1 MLKTFSPTI
10 VLLLIAT
17 VFQAGASPIVIADL
31 GGESTAPL
39 FSAIAPEPD
48 TSAFSSVLPV
58 PLPEAIFPVVSSRL
72 QPGPVTPRRLSLPG
86 MTPLFLIGD
95 DPLSV
100 QWLGK
105 NKTKLT
111 SLNATG
117 LVISVASAERLR
129 ALREQV
135 GDLTLL
141 PTSGDDL
148 AQRLQLSAYPVLITA
163 SGLSQ

>member
-1 MLKTFSPTI
+1 MLKAFSPTI
-10 VLLLIAT
+10 VLLAT
-17 VFQAGASPIVIADL
+17 TFQAGASPIVIADL

-48 TSAFSSVLPV
+48 APASSSALPV
-58 PLPEAIFPVVSSRL
+58 SLPEAVFPVLSSRL
-72 QPGPVTPRRLSLPG
+72 HPGPVTPRRLSLPG

-117 LVISVASAERLR
+117 LVVSVASAERLR
-129 ALREQV
+129 ALREKA

-141 PTSGDDL
+141 PVNGDDL
-148 AQRLQLSAYPVLITA
+148 AQRLQLAAYPVLITA